1 LGLTQLHKFKIYAS
15 GWDFENYFP
24 GWSLAEAYE
33 RATSLLFCRFR
44 AAPAGSDRVFR
55 EFFTETRHVRMFDVH
70 SA

>member
-1 LGLTQLHKFKIYAS
+1 LGLTQLHNFKTDAS
-15 GWDFENYFP
+15 GCDFGNYFP
-24 GWSLAEAYE
+24 DWSLAEAYE

-55 EFFTETRHVRMFDVH
+55 EFFTETRRVRMFDVH